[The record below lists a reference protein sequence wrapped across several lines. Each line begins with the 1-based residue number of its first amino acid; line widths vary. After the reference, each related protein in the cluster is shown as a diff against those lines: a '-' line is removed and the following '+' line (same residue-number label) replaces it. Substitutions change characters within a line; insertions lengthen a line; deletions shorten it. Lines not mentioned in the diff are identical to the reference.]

1 MRPQPP
7 IATFSPRIPISL
19 DPGPRGGRYNV
30 DAFLLA
36 DFASERWEWKDSLS
50 PAENTGP
57 LVADLGTG
65 TGVVALLL
73 AYRCAAL
80 RVFGFDLR
88 EGSLAV
94 AVANA
99 RNSRLTERAG
109 FVLADVRRADLWS
122 RGGWFDGA
130 VINPPYRKAGTG
142 RLSPD
147 FDRAMSRHEVSLPL
161 DAWLGAVAHMIRPG
175 GFLIFCHLAERET
188 EVIQAAQSAGFQL
201 TRLRRVHPMENRPPT
216 TILAEA
222 VHPMGDAELAA
233 AVHPPLIVYEE
244 PGMYTEEAR
253 MIYERFGINLREDR
267 AAAGRPSAER
277 L

>member
-1 MRPQPP
+1 MPL
-7 IATFSPRIPISL
+7 SL

-36 DFASERWEWKDSLS
+36 DFASEHCVLKESSS

-73 AYRCAAL
+73 AYRCATL

-94 AVANA
+94 AISNA
-99 RNSRLTERAG
+99 RNSRLTERVG
-109 FVLADVRRADLWS
+109 FVRVDVRRADLWS

-130 VINPPYRKAGTG
+130 VINPPYRTVGTG

-147 FDRAMSRHEVSLPL
+147 SDRAMSRHEVSLPL
-161 DAWLGAVAHMIRPG
+161 DAWLGAAAHLIRPD

-188 EVIQAAQSAGFQL
+188 EVIQAAQAAGFQL
-201 TRLRRVHPMENRPPT
+201 TRLRRVHPMESRPAT

-222 VHPMGDAELAA
+222 VHPMGDAEFAA
-233 AVHPPLIVYEE
+233 AVHPPLIVYKE

-253 MIYERFGINLREDR
+253 MIYGRFGINLRDNR
-267 AAAGRPSAER
+267 AAAGRQSAER